1 MSSYWSKR
9 QNQLYKSMEKD
20 ESALKERLSSFYES
34 EYSSLDKEIAAYY
47 QKYGTNN
54 VIEYRTLMQTLSAED
69 VKLLIEKTDEFTSK
83 YPQYAHLV
91 PVRNSI
97 YKLNRLEGLQYSVV
111 MQQLKIGAVDIE
123 KVTKHLDK
131 QALKGLNAAMETL
144 GFGKNFYSEGADI
157 IKQFVDVEWSDG
169 LNFSSRIWKNTEK
182 LANYLNTDIAQG
194 FARGD
199 SYEKLTARLRKR
211 FEDVSKND
219 AYRLIYTEGTFVM
232 AESTMQPFVEDFE
245 KYKVSTA
252 GDGKVCSICSG
263 IARNEY
269 YIKDRKAGVNF
280 PPFHG
285 WCRCTF
291 EIVVDDWNKWLDNYE
306 KKHGQ
311 RPKGIAASGQSD
323 SNPNNKPQL
332 IKTIDFSDKNAIM
345 KELDEFEKSSID
357 LPYERNCT
365 ITSDGKV
372 WYLDGSSG
380 FVESE
385 LIATQ
390 KGGSSLKGS
399 YSYHNHPPKETYFSF
414 SGNDVGFFLQFGE
427 AYSRASDYKYTYI
440 MRRIKDTI
448 SADYNDIVSEFDEIK
463 YRTVLQMAFDG
474 LIDMDANGFHET
486 MKILSKKYHFHYERK
501 KKSD

>member
-111 MQQLKIGAVDIE
+111 MQQLKIGAVDIDE
-123 KVTKHLDK
+123 VTKHLDK
-131 QALKGLNAAMETL
+131 QALKGLNATMETL

-157 IKQFVDVEWSDG
+157 IKQFVDVDWSNG

-291 EIVVDDWNKWLDNYE
+291 EIVVDDWDKWLDDYTAKHSLTDDE
-306 KKHGQ
+306 KYAVNQYISSESYKLNEKLRRGVQLTAEENKLIMNLDSALQKLPKYKGDLSRSLVFDNDEDLNSFVNSYKVGDTIEYREFISTTRGDIYNPAGQ
-311 RPKGIAASGQSD
+311 VQIYILD
-323 SNPNNKPQL
+323 SQ
-332 IKTIDFSDKNAIM
+332 
-345 KELDEFEKSSID
+345 
-357 LPYERNCT
+357 C
-365 ITSDGKV
+365 
-372 WYLDGSSG
+372 GSNLTM
-380 FVESE
+380 FNQEE
-385 LIATQ
+385 QEIL
-390 KGGSSLKGS
+390 
-399 YSYHNHPPKETYFSF
+399 
-414 SGNDVGFFLQFGE
+414 
-427 AYSRASDYKYTYI
+427 YSRNSKFFIYDIFIENDYVFI
-440 MRRIKDTI
+440 
-448 SADYNDIVSEFDEIK
+448 
-463 YRTVLQMAFDG
+463 
-474 LIDMDANGFHET
+474 
-486 MKILSKKYHFHYERK
+486 ILNEV
-501 KKSD
+501 

>member
-111 MQQLKIGAVDIE
+111 MQQLKIGAVDIDE
-123 KVTKHLDK
+123 VTKHLDK
-131 QALKGLNAAMETL
+131 QALRGLNAAMETL

-157 IKQFVDVEWSDG
+157 IKQFVDVDWSNG
-169 LNFSSRIWKNTEK
+169 LNFSSRIWGNTEK

-199 SYEKLTARLRKR
+199 SYEKLTARLRTR
-211 FEDVSKND
+211 FENVSRND

-232 AESTMQPFVEDFE
+232 AESTMQPFTEDFE

-269 YIKDRKAGVNF
+269 NIKDRKAGVNF

-291 EIVVDDWNKWLDNYE
+291 EIVVDDWDKWLDDYE
-306 KKHGQ
+306 KKHG
-311 RPKGIAASGQSD
+311 RNGYHLKDVFKSD
-323 SNPNNKPQL
+323 
-332 IKTIDFSDKNAIM
+332 TIDKRAEIPKTVIDRI
-345 KELDEFEKSSID
+345 KSFD
-357 LPYERNCT
+357 LPDFTVERNEKLRQAMVN
-365 ITSDGKV
+365 ILEKV
-372 WYLDGSSG
+372 NGTVENTECAYYYDMRMKFLKWEMGVPGASSVNLYKPP
-380 FVESE
+380 FDY
-385 LIATQ
+385 IA
-390 KGGSSLKGS
+390 L
-399 YSYHNHPPKETYFSF
+399 HNHPSGGTFSIGDIRLFCLNKNMQCLIVVGNNGNQYLIKKCSNF
-414 SGNDVGFFLQFGE
+414 S
-427 AYSRASDYKYTYI
+427 AA
-440 MRRIKDTI
+440 
-448 SADYNDIVSEFDEIK
+448 
-463 YRTVLQMAFDG
+463 G
-474 LIDMDANGFHET
+474 LIDSYYNYSVS
-486 MKILSKKYHFHYERK
+486 LSKQNISTKDALLMCSDYIEKGAQKYGYEFRK
-501 KKSD
+501 IIP

>member
-54 VIEYRTLMQTLSAED
+54 VIEYRTLMKTLSAED
-69 VKLLIEKTDEFTSK
+69 VKLLIEKTDEFTLK

-111 MQQLKIGAVDIE
+111 MQQLKIGAVDID
-123 KVTKHLDK
+123 KITKHLDK
-131 QALKGLNAAMETL
+131 QSLKGLNAAMETL

-280 PPFHG
+280 PPFHS

-291 EIVVDDWNKWLDNYE
+291 EIVVDDWDKWLDDYE
-306 KKHGQ
+306 KKHGGNGEKISERLRRGANGNDIKEGKFKHEIIGKANSEQECQ
-311 RPKGIAASGQSD
+311 RFINAFINEYKTAEIEHLLVIDRNGNVHHITSGFKD
-323 SNPNNKPQL
+323 SVFYEN
-332 IKTIDFSDKNAIM
+332 
-345 KELDEFEKSSID
+345 LDEVFKD
-357 LPYERNCT
+357 
-365 ITSDGKV
+365 
-372 WYLDGSSG
+372 
-380 FVESE
+380 
-385 LIATQ
+385 
-390 KGGSSLKGS
+390 S
-399 YSYHNHPPKETYFSF
+399 YNIHNHPPKETQFTFSVDADIPAMF
-414 SGNDVGFFLQFGE
+414 ADGTKIME
-427 AYSRASDYKYTYI
+427 AFDYKYRYRFERPEGISFEEWDKVRNDVEDDLYRI
-440 MRRIKDTI
+440 MNDNGYELNDYAEFSKHLLITETFRRLKIKG
-448 SADYNDIVSEFDEIK
+448 YKRWEI
-463 YRTVLQMAFDG
+463 
-474 LIDMDANGFHET
+474 
-486 MKILSKKYHFHYERK
+486 
-501 KKSD
+501 

>member
-111 MQQLKIGAVDIE
+111 MQQLKIGAVDIDE
-123 KVTKHLDK
+123 VTKHLDK
-131 QALKGLNAAMETL
+131 QALKGLNATMETL

-157 IKQFVDVEWSDG
+157 IKQFVDVDWSNG

-280 PPFHG
+280 PPFHS

-291 EIVVDDWNKWLDNYE
+291 EIVVDDWDKWLDDYE
-306 KKHGQ
+306 KKHEKSGKKVLQ
-311 RPKGIAASGQSD
+311 KVSKGGIFDNSY
-323 SNPNNKPQL
+323 N
-332 IKTIDFSDKNAIM
+332 
-345 KELDEFEKSSID
+345 ELDIARAIRQE
-357 LPYERNCT
+357 NAN
-365 ITSDGKV
+365 
-372 WYLDGSSG
+372 
-380 FVESE
+380 FVTTDINNPES
-385 LIATQ
+385 L
-390 KGGSSLKGS
+390 
-399 YSYHNHPPKETYFSF
+399 
-414 SGNDVGFFLQFGE
+414 FGE
-427 AYSRASDYKYTYI
+427 FASLIQRETGYYDVIAHGTSTSIKIFDSVVDERILTEILCKRKDYEQESI
-440 MRRIKDTI
+440 RLI
-448 SADYNDIVSEFDEIK
+448 SCSTGKLVNGDCFAQKLSNLLNVPVKAPRDDIIVSSRGRIVNKEVF
-463 YRTVLQMAFDG
+463 
-474 LIDMDANGFHET
+474 ET
-486 MKILSKKYHFHYERK
+486 FFPRK
-501 KKSD
+501 E

>member
-111 MQQLKIGAVDIE
+111 MQQLKIGAVDIDE
-123 KVTKHLDK
+123 VTKHLDK
-131 QALKGLNAAMETL
+131 QALRGLNAAMETL

-157 IKQFVDVEWSDG
+157 IKQFVDVDWSNG
-169 LNFSSRIWKNTEK
+169 LNFSSRIWGNTEK

-199 SYEKLTARLRKR
+199 SYEKLTARLRTR
-211 FEDVSKND
+211 FENVSRND

-232 AESTMQPFVEDFE
+232 AESTMQPFTEDFE

-269 YIKDRKAGVNF
+269 NIKDRKAGVNF

-291 EIVVDDWNKWLDNYE
+291 EIVVDDWDKWLDDYE
-306 KKHGQ
+306 KRHEKSGKQ
-311 RPKGIAASGQSD
+311 LLNNITNNSDKKSNILSVASKIKSKLSNDEQYAINQYIMGSQSYIINEKLRKGISLTTEEKQFIMDLD
-323 SNPNNKPQL
+323 SALQKLPKYKGDLSRSLIFDNDEDLMAFLNEHKAGNIVVYKEYLSTTFRDVYNPNGQVQIQVLNSENGRDMTAYNSGESEVL
-332 IKTIDFSDKNAIM
+332 
-345 KELDEFEKSSID
+345 
-357 LPYERNCT
+357 YERNSKFLVINIEKNT
-365 ITSDGKV
+365 NGK
-372 WYLDGSSG
+372 YDI
-380 FVESE
+380 FV
-385 LIATQ
+385 
-390 KGGSSLKGS
+390 
-399 YSYHNHPPKETYFSF
+399 KEVF
-414 SGNDVGFFLQFGE
+414 N
-427 AYSRASDYKYTYI
+427 
-440 MRRIKDTI
+440 
-448 SADYNDIVSEFDEIK
+448 
-463 YRTVLQMAFDG
+463 
-474 LIDMDANGFHET
+474 
-486 MKILSKKYHFHYERK
+486 
-501 KKSD
+501 